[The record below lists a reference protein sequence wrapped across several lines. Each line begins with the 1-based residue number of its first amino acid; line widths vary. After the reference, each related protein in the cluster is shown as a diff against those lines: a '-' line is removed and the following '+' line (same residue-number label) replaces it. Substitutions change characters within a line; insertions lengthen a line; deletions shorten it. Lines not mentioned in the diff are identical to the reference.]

1 MSSKV
6 VLTQYFQAVDRHLQ
20 ASGKLPQATFRVRIS
35 GHLIE
40 LCFPTEAMAT
50 AARASVSGFISEE
63 SSEPNATFLY
73 WYDRCDAYLPAGAA
87 AISSVWQSNDA
98 TGSLQI
104 GTDTHRL
111 IGSDF
116 IRRRFYYARPQPA
129 DIDYAVYGH
138 TLAGLFSRW
147 ASETD
152 QILLH
157 AAAVGHNDNG
167 VLVVGRSGS
176 GKSTFSVSCLS
187 GEMDFVS
194 DDYTLVTGS
203 GPLYAMPLYT
213 GVAVN
218 PDMYEK
224 MPYLGDPSVPPNAA
238 WCNGK
243 LQFHLEREQIRSRLA
258 IKAIIMPKLSGDDE
272 PSIHLSTAGAAM
284 TQMLHSSLTQLDRNR
299 DTALMQQ
306 MASRMSGLP
315 VYQMH
320 MSTDLTKN
328 HVFLREFIKKEF

>member
-6 VLTQYFQAVDRHLQ
+6 VLTEYFQAVDRHL
-20 ASGKLPQATFRVRIS
+20 SSTGKLPQAGFRVKIS
-35 GHLIE
+35 NQLID
-40 LCFPTEAMAT
+40 LYFPTEEMAQ
-50 AARASVSGFISEE
+50 AARFSVSGFITEE
-63 SSEPNATFLY
+63 VGEPNATFLY
-73 WYDRCDAYLPAGAA
+73 WYDRCDDYLPAGAA
-87 AISSVWQSNDA
+87 KTSSVWQSNDA

-116 IRRRFYYARPQPA
+116 VRNRFYYARLRPN

-147 ASETD
+147 ASQTD
-152 QILLH
+152 KILLH
-157 AAAVGHNDNG
+157 AAAVGYQGTG

-176 GKSTFSVSCLS
+176 GKSTFSVSCLAA
-187 GEMDFVS
+187 GLDFVS

-203 GPLYAMPLYT
+203 GALCAMPLYT
-213 GVAVN
+213 SVAVN
-218 PDMYEK
+218 PDMHKK
-224 MPYLGDPSVPPNAA
+224 MPQLGEPSVPPNTA

-243 LQFHLEREQIRSRLA
+243 LQFHLKNQQICPCLA
-258 IKAIIMPKLSGDDE
+258 LKAIIMPQISGKEE
-272 PSIHLSTAGAAM
+272 PSIHLSTVGAAM

-299 DTALMQQ
+299 DTALMKQ
-306 MASRMSGLP
+306 MASRMAGLP
-315 VYQMH
+315 VYQMQ
-320 MSTDLTKN
+320 MSTDLSKN

>member
-1 MSSKV
+1 MPSKIR
-6 VLTQYFQAVDRHLQ
+6 LTDYFAAVDRHLERET
-20 ASGKLPQATFRVRIS
+20 KLPSAGFRVRICDR
-35 GHLIE
+35 LID
-40 LCFPTEAMAT
+40 LYFPTEEMAR
-50 AARASVSGFISEE
+50 AARFSVSGFISNDGGK
-63 SSEPNATFLY
+63 PDATLLY
-73 WYDRCDAYLPAGAA
+73 WYDRCDAYLPSGAA
-87 AISSVWQSNDA
+87 ANSAVWQSRDA
-98 TGSLQI
+98 TGALQI

-116 IRRRFYYARPQPA
+116 VRRRFYYARPEPD

-147 ASETD
+147 ASESD

-157 AAAVGHNDNG
+157 AAAVGTDGVG

-176 GKSTFSVSCLS
+176 GKSTFSVSCLAA
-187 GEMDFVS
+187 GMDFVS
-194 DDYTLVTGS
+194 DDYTLVSGS
-203 GPLYAMPLYT
+203 GPLCAMPLYT
-213 GVAVN
+213 SVAVN
-218 PDMYEK
+218 PDMHK
-224 MPYLGDPSVPPNAA
+224 KLPQLGEPSVTPNAA

-243 LQFHLEREQIRSRLA
+243 LQFHLRREQICPRLT
-258 IKAIIMPKLSGDDE
+258 IKAIVMPKISGKDE

-299 DTALMQQ
+299 DTALMHQT
-306 MASRMSGLP
+306 AARLSGLP
-315 VYQMH
+315 VYEMQ